1 MQVIHPCNLYFSYVT
16 YASHMG
22 SLLLIRTAYAGVG
35 WFRGVFIL
43 SFYPYGIAS
52 GGMVISG
59 AILLWS
65 NGIADGI
72 RHCMRK

>member
-1 MQVIHPCNLYFSYVT
+1 MRISF
-16 YASHMG
+16 
-22 SLLLIRTAYAGVG
+22 
-35 WFRGVFIL
+35 VFIL

-65 NGIADGI
+65 SGIAGDRREMVLFWGYGI
-72 RHCMRK
+72 HGTPMVMLWLDTKISTSNG